1 MEDPEKVLDF
11 WPVESKGAALI
22 TARKRTFGGKPAA
35 QRLEIS
41 EFSPEMGK
49 DFVLHLIESSQHDQ
63 KEQDAAKELSEM
75 LYGHALALTQMS
87 ALIDRRRWSV
97 QRFLEH
103 CKKNAQKLHA
113 DPKADWSHAGY
124 QQTLATVF
132 TISFQ
137 ELGDNARLLIG
148 VLSLLSPDDVP
159 ADLFKLP
166 EDMDDV
172 PVGFELF
179 QDETA

>member
-35 QRLEIS
+35 QRQEIA
-41 EFSPEMGK
+41 EFSADVGK

-63 KEQDAAKELSEM
+63 KEQDAAKELSEL

-97 QRFLEH
+97 QKFLQYY
-103 CKKNAQKLHA
+103 KKNAQRLHQ
-113 DPKADWSHAGY
+113 DSKVDWSHAGY

-137 ELGDNARLLIG
+137 ELGDDARLVHG

-159 ADLFKLP
+159 IDLFKLA
-166 EDMDDV
+166 EDMEDI
-172 PVGFELF
+172 PEELELF